1 MKPSAY
7 ISDGGILF
15 KESPPDSILK
25 LNPLYTS
32 AEIQALHNLLK
43 EQDKKI
49 IDNNAVGVPNPDG
62 WELTTDSSDV
72 ATWKAYEEVRFNP
85 DLIHRWVREGD
96 AYVNRMTKEQME
108 GLKQHWSEP
117 QTDLIV
123 LLREEVTLMQKYL
136 QEQNLRE
143 HFVTWRQKK

>member
-32 AEIQALHNLLK
+32 AEIQALHNLVK
-43 EQDKKI
+43 EQPI
-49 IDNNAVGVPNPDG
+49 V
-62 WELTTDSSDV
+62 
-72 ATWKAYEEVRFNP
+72 
-85 DLIHRWVREGD
+85 
-96 AYVNRMTKEQME
+96 KEQ
-108 GLKQHWSEP
+108 P

-136 QEQNLRE
+136 EEQNLRE
-143 HFVTWRQKK
+143 HFVAWRDGK